1 MTRPQLCCHSSDQIW
16 TKLRGPGGQMIQ
28 EAEFVA
34 LLNTFASDLQR
45 NFASLTQAQAEDQ
58 LKRPVQ
64 NLLHGLWPSSV
75 VTRTE
80 AQVTEV
86 MGRPDIAVD
95 VDGLISGYIELKA
108 PGLGS
113 DPTRFRDAHS
123 RGQWRRYKQLP
134 NLLYTDGSHWSL
146 YRNGVLAHR
155 ARANGEVT
163 EVGSDAYRERDIRDL
178 YLLLLEFVRW
188 EPSAPATPRALAE
201 LLAPVT
207 RIIREDVRAALHDEH
222 SGISAIAADWRFL
235 LFPTADDAQ
244 FADAYAQTLTYSF
257 LLARFHG
264 ATDLDPEFAARAL
277 DTGHGLLA
285 DALRVLANPQVRDEV
300 GIGLELLVRIVRVV
314 NPAALQDEGNDPWLY
329 FYEHFL
335 AAYDPRLRNN
345 FGVYYTPPAV
355 IGAQV
360 RLVDQLLSDRL
371 GKDKGLANED
381 VVVLDPAAGTGAYP
395 LAIIQTALDTVTERF
410 GAGIRRQYATQLAE
424 NILAFEILVG
434 PYAVAHLRVTQKLLE
449 EGGALPETGAKVYL
463 TDTLESP
470 YQRDLE
476 QAGFL
481 YRRLAEEHKQ
491 ARKVKANT
499 RVLVCIGNPP
509 YDRQHLDEDDV
520 ERGVER
526 QGGWVRFGDP
536 TEGDRETTGILQ
548 SFIEP
553 TIDAGRGADL
563 KNIYNLYVYF
573 WRWALWKVFEAENEP
588 EDSQNGPG
596 VVSFITASSY
606 LRGPGFVGMREH
618 MRRTFDELWIID
630 LEGDNLGAR
639 RTENVFDIQ
648 SPVAIAIGVR
658 YGDPNPNEPA
668 TVWYTKVV
676 GTRGEKLQKLEN
688 IRCFE
693 DVTWHEC
700 RGEWHA
706 PFLPI
711 GSGDYYSWPLLTDLF
726 PWQLSGAQFKRTW
739 PIGETRAVLEDRW
752 KHLVSCSPQ
761 VRPALFRET
770 RDRKVDR
777 TYVDPLR
784 PGRLSAIS
792 SLPANEP
799 VPPIVRY
806 AYRSFDRQWA
816 ILDGRLGDFLRPTLW
831 QTHSDQQVYMS
842 SFLTAVLGLGP
853 AATVAAYPPDLDHFR
868 GSFGGRHIIPLWRDA
883 EARTPNIATGLLDA
897 LREQLGLAVTAED
910 LFAYAYALLSAPSYV
925 QTYSEELTIPGPR
938 LPLTADRELFVE
950 AASIGCKLIG
960 WHTYGERMGPD
971 APKGAARNTLPVP
984 TSSDGYPNDF
994 RYDAETCKLYVGEGV
1009 FEPVQPEVF
1018 AFEVSGFQV
1027 VSRWLGQRMREPSGH
1042 NLSDLD
1048 RVRPGNWTA
1057 DLTVELLE
1065 LLWTLEATVSH
1076 RQTLDELLLRVTS
1089 RPLVAPNSLPTASE
1103 DDRHP
1108 VIDDGRQGTLF

>member
-1 MTRPQLCCHSSDQIW
+1 ML
-16 TKLRGPGGQMIQ
+16 Q
-28 EAEFVA
+28 EAEFAA
-34 LLNTFASDLQR
+34 LVKTFASDLQR

-64 NLLHGLWPSSV
+64 NLLHGLWPTSV

-80 AQVTEV
+80 AQVEEV
-86 MGRPDIAVD
+86 RGRPDIAVD
-95 VDGLISGYIELKA
+95 VDGLISGYAELKA

-113 DPTRFRDAHS
+113 DPGRFRDAHS
-123 RGQWRRYKQLP
+123 REQWQRFKQLP

-146 YRNGVLAHR
+146 YRYGQLEQRVR
-155 ARANGEVT
+155 ADGEVT
-163 EVGSDAYRERDIRDL
+163 EVGGEAYQEREIRKL

-188 EPSAPATPRALAE
+188 KPSAPTTPRALAE

-207 RIIREDVRAALHDEH
+207 RIIREDVQAALQDKD
-222 SGISAIAADWRFL
+222 SGISAIADDWRFL

-285 DALRVLANPQVRDEV
+285 DALRVLANPQVRQEV
-300 GIGLELLVRIVRVV
+300 GIGLELLLRIVKVV
-314 NPAALQDEGNDPWLY
+314 DPEALQNEGNDPWLY

-335 AAYDPRLRNN
+335 AEYDPRLRNN
-345 FGVYYTPPAV
+345 LGVYYTPPAV

-360 RLVDQLLSDRL
+360 RLVDQLLSERL
-371 GKDKGLANED
+371 GKDLGLANED

-395 LAIIQTALDTVTERF
+395 LAIIQTALGAVTDRF
-410 GAGIRRQYATQLAE
+410 GPGIRQQFATQLAQ
-424 NILAFEILVG
+424 NVLAFEILVG

-449 EGGALPETGAKVYL
+449 EGGSLPETGARVYL

-476 QAGFL
+476 KAGFL

-491 ARKVKANT
+491 ARKVKAST

-509 YDRQHLDEDDV
+509 YDRQQLDEEDV

-536 TEGDRETTGILQ
+536 TEGDRETTGILR

-553 TIDAGRGADL
+553 AVAAGRGADL

-573 WRWALWKVFEAENEP
+573 WRWALWKVFEAENEAG
-588 EDSQNGPG
+588 DSQNGPG

-639 RTENVFDIQ
+639 RTENVFNIQ

-658 YGDPNPNEPA
+658 YGQPNADKAA
-668 TVWYTKVV
+668 TVWYTRVE
-676 GTRGEKLQKLEN
+676 GTRSEKFQKLDA
-688 IRCFE
+688 IRRFD
-693 DVTWHEC
+693 DVTWRQC
-700 RGEWHA
+700 SSDWHS

-711 GSGDYYSWPLLTDLF
+711 GSGDYYSWPKLTDLF

-739 PIGETRAVLEDRW
+739 PIGETRAVLEERW
-752 KHLVSCSPQ
+752 IRLVAASPQ
-761 VRPALFRET
+761 ARPSLFRET

-784 PGRLSAIS
+784 PGRLPAIT

-799 VPPIVRY
+799 VPPIVQY

-831 QTHSDQQVYMS
+831 QTHSDTQVYMT
-842 SFLTAVLGLGP
+842 SFLTAVLGRGP

-883 EARTPNIATGLLDA
+883 AAQTPNVATGLLDT
-897 LREQLGLAVTAED
+897 LGEQLNVSVTPED
-910 LFAYAYALLSAPSYV
+910 LFAYAYALLSTTSYV
-925 QTYSEELTIPGPR
+925 ETYSEELTIPGPR
-938 LPLTADRELFVE
+938 LPITADPKLFVE
-950 AASIGCKLIG
+950 AAAIGCRLIG
-960 WHTYGERMGPD
+960 WHTYGKRMGLD
-971 APKGAARNTLPVP
+971 APRGMARNTTPVP
-984 TSSDGYPNDF
+984 TTPDGYPNEF
-994 RYDAETCKLYVGEGV
+994 RYDEKTCKLHVGEGV
-1009 FEPVQPEVF
+1009 FAPIPPEVI
-1018 AFEVSGFQV
+1018 AFEVSGLQV
-1027 VSRWLGQRMREPSGH
+1027 VSSWLSHRMREPSGR
-1042 NLSDLD
+1042 NVSSLD
-1048 RVRPGNWTA
+1048 RIRPASWTA
-1057 DLTVELLE
+1057 GMTVELLE

-1076 RQTLDELLLRVTS
+1076 RVALDDLLQRIIS
-1089 RPLVAPNSLPTASE
+1089 GPLVATSSLPTPSAA
-1103 DDRHP
+1103 DRQP
-1108 VIDDGRQGTLF
+1108 VIEDGSQGTLF